1 MEQKQIFSTK
11 EAARYLEMDFSL
23 FRYHLYEMKHLEPD
37 YRVGNNL
44 GFSKE
49 TLDQFK
55 AKYRSEGFTVTQ
67 AALYLG
73 VKVSWIRHHM
83 FNTRL
88 LVADAK
94 RGRKAIFFKKTLE
107 AARVALLSKPEE
119 SSQPQP
125 EVN

>member
-1 MEQKQIFSTK
+1 METKDIFSTK
-11 EAARYLEMDFSL
+11 EAAKYLEMDFAL

-44 GFSKE
+44 GFKKS
-49 TLDQFK
+49 TLDEFK
-55 AKYRSEGFTVTQ
+55 RLYRSEGYTVSQ

-83 FNTRL
+83 FNTKL

-94 RGRKAIFFKKTLE
+94 RGRKAIFYKKTLD
-107 AARVALLSKPEE
+107 AIKLLLLTQPQE
-119 SSQPQP
+119 SPQPQP
-125 EVN
+125 QVN